1 MNRTRMH
8 LAEAALAVLAALV
21 LAGCGDDSSS
31 SSATT
36 TAKATTTTE
45 AGSTTTASGAAA
57 TVKVASSDLGKI
69 LVDAEGMTLYAF
81 TPDTATTS
89 ACTGGCAAAWPPLA
103 ATGTPTGDGVTGEI
117 TVIDRPDGTK
127 QVVVAGHPLY
137 TFASDAAAGDTTG
150 QGSGGK
156 WFVVSAD
163 GSLVKDAAGAGSSTI
178 DQTTTTAKSRY

>member
-1 MNRTRMH
+1 MNRTRIH
-8 LAEAALAVLAALV
+8 LAGAALAVMAALV

-36 TAKATTTTE
+36 TAKATTTT
-45 AGSTTTASGAAA
+45 AMGSSTTAASGADA

-69 LVDAEGMTLYAF
+69 LVDAKGMTLYAF

-103 ATGTPTGDGVTGEI
+103 ATGTPTGDGVTGDI

-163 GSLVKDAAGAGSSTI
+163 GSLVKGAAGAGSST
-178 DQTTTTAKSRY
+178 TTTAASRY

>member
-1 MNRTRMH
+1 MNRTRFQ
-8 LAEAALAVLAALV
+8 LAGAALTVLAALV

-36 TAKATTTTE
+36 TAAKATTTTV
-45 AGSTTTASGAAA
+45 AASSDA
-57 TVKVASSDLGKI
+57 TVKVAASDLGKI
-69 LVDAEGMTLYAF
+69 LVDARGMTLYAF
-81 TPDTATTS
+81 TPDTATSS
-89 ACTGGCAAAWPPLA
+89 ACTGGCAAAWPPLT
-103 ATGTPTGDGVTGEI
+103 ATGTPTGEGVTGAI

-163 GSLVKDAAGAGSSTI
+163 GSLVKDAAGAS
-178 DQTTTTAKSRY
+178 TTTTAASRY